1 MNCTGSENDVRNCP
15 NGGWRKSDCGHNEDA
30 GVKCH
35 HPHAQKPPV
44 YFLLFSIFQDMQRD
58 CRLSE

>member
-1 MNCTGSENDVRNCP
+1 MNCTGSENDVRKCQH
-15 NGGWRKSDCGHNEDA
+15 GGWRNSDCGHEEDA

-44 YFLLFSIFQDMQRD
+44 GMVDS
-58 CRLSE
+58 